1 MKAIGITQFLDK
13 SFDVYDFE
21 GDWLE
26 SFGQPEKNFIMSIYG
41 SSGHGK
47 TEFAVQLTKYLASFG
62 KVLYCSY
69 EQGIGKS
76 LQDAVRRNEM
86 TSAIGKVIF
95 TSGEPIDELIVRL
108 KRKASPRIVII
119 DSLDY
124 AKLTMDQFKLLK
136 KTFPRKSFIIVSW
149 SKNDVPKSAHAK
161 DIEYMSCI
169 KILVKN
175 FKAHPRSRF
184 GGNKPFVIWDKK
196 DNTPVQGKL
205 F

>member
-13 SFDVYDFE
+13 SFDVYDFD

-26 SFGQPEKNFIMSIYG
+26 SFGKPEKNFIMSVYG
-41 SSGHGK
+41 DSGHGK
-47 TEFAVQLTKYLASFG
+47 TEFAIKLTKYLASFS

-69 EQGIGKS
+69 EQGISKS
-76 LQDAVRRNEM
+76 LQDAIKRNDM
-86 TSAIGKVIF
+86 QDLKGKVMF
-95 TSGEPIDELIVRL
+95 TSGGVFDDLIIRL
-108 KRKASPRIVII
+108 KRRASGGIVII

-124 AKLTMDQFKLLK
+124 AKLTVEQFKILK
-136 KTFPRKSFIIVSW
+136 KTFPRKSFIILSW
-149 SKNDVPKSAHAK
+149 ARKDVPKSGPAK
-161 DIEYMSCI
+161 DIENMSCI

-184 GGNKPFVIWDKK
+184 GGNKPFVIWDRKET
-196 DNTPVQGKL
+196 TPVQQKL